1 MSHVDISQ
9 PDYAN
14 QEIVFKNMV
23 LPLVQNAFEGYNV
36 CLFAY
41 GQTGSG
47 KSYSM
52 MGQESTQI
60 TASSFDEAIGIIP
73 RFCQEIF
80 ARISNNMNIKT
91 TVEISYF
98 EIYNE
103 KIHDLLTNVNSGVKR
118 APLKVREHP
127 VFGPYIVDLSQ
138 HCVQNYKDLQ
148 TWLKVG
154 NSQRATAATGMNE
167 KSSRSHSIFSI
178 ILTQTQINNQLD
190 NGTIDASRRSKINL
204 VDLAGSE
211 RLSQTCASGD
221 RLKEG
226 VSINKS
232 LLTLGKV
239 IASLAE
245 NTSNRKRGFVPYR
258 ESVLTWLLKVS
269 TIKLLK

>member
-1 MSHVDISQ
+1 MLIFFFIFYDFRELNDSKITSVIQVYGQNVIVNCESVQHTFTYDHCFMSHVDISQ
-9 PDYAN
+9 PDCAN

-52 MGQESTQI
+52 MGQESIQI
-60 TASSFDEAIGIIP
+60 NASSFDEAIGIIP

-91 TVEISYF
+91 TIEISYF

-103 KIHDLLTNVNSGVKR
+103 KIHDLLTNVNNGVKR

-148 TWLKVG
+148 VYFY
-154 NSQRATAATGMNE
+154 N
-167 KSSRSHSIFSI
+167 
-178 ILTQTQINNQLD
+178 ILYINIY
-190 NGTIDASRRSKINL
+190 TINMFIYKYIYF
-204 VDLAGSE
+204 
-211 RLSQTCASGD
+211 RLG
-221 RLKEG
+221 
-226 VSINKS
+226 
-232 LLTLGKV
+232 
-239 IASLAE
+239 
-245 NTSNRKRGFVPYR
+245 
-258 ESVLTWLLKVS
+258 
-269 TIKLLK
+269 